1 MNLLWEDNNKLRYE
15 NDGLRARAETAA
27 AELDAIAPRLWA
39 AEVKLALVGAEI
51 NKKLGLRHKI
61 EFYANPNNW
70 NTHRRCLKT
79 GMVGVSK
86 SKCGMYKNG
95 MAKSALD
102 NLSRIDAILQG
113 QPKVL
118 AVTDNVTIHTD
129 AAGLT
134 YLVVY
139 AKPGDIIRES
149 ITPRVIVLAGNAD
162 QKEGK

>member
-118 AVTDNVTIHTD
+118 AVVDGYWTGKAFWEDGVWEPD
-129 AAGLT
+129 
-134 YLVVY
+134 LVGKY
-139 AKPGDIIRES
+139 QRAR
-149 ITPRVIVLAGNAD
+149 RIVLACNPD